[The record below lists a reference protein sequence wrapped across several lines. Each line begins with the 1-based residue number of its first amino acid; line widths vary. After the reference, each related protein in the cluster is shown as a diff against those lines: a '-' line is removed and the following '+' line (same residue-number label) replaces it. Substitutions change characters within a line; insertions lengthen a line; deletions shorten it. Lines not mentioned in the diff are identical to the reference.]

1 MSPFLGQLLL
11 VGFNFPPNQWA
22 FCQGQ
27 IMSIS
32 QNTALFSLLGTY
44 YGGNGTSNFGLPDM
58 QGRLGLGFGQGP
70 GLTDYVLGE
79 NGGTE
84 TVTVLQTEMALHN
97 HTVMG
102 YAQFAN
108 QPSPINQAL
117 AEAVNSAG
125 SPVSVYAT
133 GNPTTLMASNAITPS
148 GTNQPHNNLMP
159 YQALNWIIA
168 LAGVYPTRG

>member
-1 MSPFLGQLLL
+1 MSPFVGQLLL
-11 VGFNFPPNQWA
+11 VGFNFPPSQWA
-22 FCQGQ
+22 MCQGQ
-27 IMSIS
+27 ILAIS

-58 QGRLGLGFGQGP
+58 QGRLALGFGQGP

-84 TVTVLQTEMALHN
+84 NVTVLQTEMPMHN

-102 YAQFAN
+102 YAQFAT
-108 QPSPINQAL
+108 QPSPVNQAL
-117 AEAVNSAG
+117 AEAVNSGG

-133 GNPTTLMASNAITPS
+133 GNPGAQMASNAITPS
-148 GTNQPHNNLMP
+148 GTNLPHNNIMP

-168 LAGVYPTRG
+168 LAGVYPARG